1 MKTRERAK
9 EIRTA
14 QQQDLRERREL
25 QKFEINKYDG

>member
-1 MKTRERAK
+1 MSLAMKTRERAK

-25 QKFEINKYDG
+25 QKF